1 MLNSINLSLN
11 IHTYWRMSIQEWRH
25 SLSWQEYCRKMALP
39 ISSLWGWPQLK
50 KTTMFW
56 LSPTYRGILILVSKG
71 PVSPNCRQCWT
82 SYIALHGI
90 HRTGQGLDHH
100 STSPFTHSCF
110 FLFTSID
117 ADLRS
122 LPSWTSWLLHII
134 SGSASRQALLWQ
146 EEKLAFVWIKVTEKG
161 LVARWCCGEVYIII
175 KGFLKVLE
183 ESMEFFQ

>member
-1 MLNSINLSLN
+1 MSRQLSEIKILLLKLCWTVSTFLWISIHIEGCPFRSEDTPWAGRSTAGRWLSLPA
-11 IHTYWRMSIQEWRH
+11 RFGDG
-25 SLSWQEYCRKMALP
+25 LSWRKPLCFDSHLP
-39 ISSLWGWPQLK
+39 TEAFS
-50 KTTMFW
+50 FW
-56 LSPTYRGILILVSKG
+56 CPKVQSH
-71 PVSPNCRQCWT
+71 PNWRQCWT
-82 SYIALHGI
+82 SYIALHWI

-161 LVARWCCGEVYIII
+161 LVAHWCCGDVYY
-175 KGFLKVLE
+175 
-183 ESMEFFQ
+183 

>member
-90 HRTGQGLDHH
+90 HRRRPGSGPSLNFPLYPLLLFPLHFHRCWPEKPSLMNILTATYHLRVCF
-100 STSPFTHSCF
+100 TASPSVTRRKI
-110 FLFTSID
+110 SICVD
-117 ADLRS
+117 KSDRKRTCGTLM
-122 LPSWTSWLLHII
+122 
-134 SGSASRQALLWQ
+134 LWRG
-146 EEKLAFVWIKVTEKG
+146 I
-161 LVARWCCGEVYIII
+161 YYY
-175 KGFLKVLE
+175 
-183 ESMEFFQ
+183 